1 MKKRLVA
8 AVVSTAVALTVS
20 GTTFASADD
29 RMGGR
34 EGKGINSLLSTLVTN
49 GTITQA
55 QADAIA
61 KAAQDLRGAAKAVKE
76 ANRASLDAVITSTLG
91 ISLDTVK
98 SRMKSGESLAQI
110 AGDKKDALITAL
122 SAEVNKQID
131 AAVAAGKVSAA
142 QAAAQKAKTTERVTA
157 MVNNLKY
164 KGYKA
169 FKGGQRGN
177 A

>member
-61 KAAQDLRGAAKAVKE
+61 KAAQDLRGAAKSVKE

-142 QAAAQKAKTTERVTA
+142 QAAAQKAKTTERVTK

>member
-1 MKKRLVA
+1 MKKRLIA
-8 AVVSTAVALTVS
+8 AIVSTAVALTVS

-49 GTITQA
+49 GTITQS

-61 KAAQDLRGAAKAVKE
+61 KAATDLRGAARAMKE
-76 ANRASLDAVITSTLG
+76 ANRASLDAVVTSTLG

-98 SRMKSGESLAQI
+98 SRMKAGESLAQI
-110 AGDKKDALITAL
+110 AGDKKIAAL

-131 AAVAAGKVSAA
+131 AAVAAGKVTAA
-142 QAAAQKAKTTERVTA
+142 QAATQKAKTTEHVTK
-157 MVNNLKY
+157 MVNNVKY
-164 KGYKA
+164 KGYKG
-169 FKGGQRGN
+169 FKGGHRS
-177 A
+177 

>member
-1 MKKRLVA
+1 MKKRLIA
-8 AVVSTAVALTVS
+8 AIVSTAVALTVS

-29 RMGGR
+29 QMGNKG
-34 EGKGINSLLSTLVTN
+34 GKGISNLLSTLVTN
-49 GTITQA
+49 GTITQS

-61 KAAQDLRGAAKAVKE
+61 KTATDLRGAKAMKE
-76 ANRASLDAVITSTLG
+76 ANRASLDAVVTSTLG

-98 SRMKSGESLAQI
+98 SRMKAGESLAQI
-110 AGDKKDALITAL
+110 AGDKKDALIAAL

-142 QAAAQKAKTTERVTA
+142 QATAQKAKTTERVTK

-164 KGYKA
+164 KGYKG
-169 FKGGQRGN
+169 FKGGNRG
-177 A
+177 

>member
-157 MVNNLKY
+157 MVNNLKH

>member
-110 AGDKKDALITAL
+110 AGDKKDALIAAL

-131 AAVAAGKVSAA
+131 AAVAARKVSAA
-142 QAAAQKAKTTERVTA
+142 QAAAQKAKTTERVTK